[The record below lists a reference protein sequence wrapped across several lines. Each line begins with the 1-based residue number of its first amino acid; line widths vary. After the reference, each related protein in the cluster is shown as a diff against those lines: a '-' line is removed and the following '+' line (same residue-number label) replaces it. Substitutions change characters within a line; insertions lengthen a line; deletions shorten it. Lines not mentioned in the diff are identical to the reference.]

1 MGGVYGKIC
10 RLYKGNLMKSVNEP
24 LTKLLNSR
32 LQKYT
37 KNSSSLT
44 KETCLSIYQ
53 DIFDCI
59 VEVVQSANVKLNNE
73 SVNYLAQQYYDA
85 IKINSSE
92 ELDPSIFT
100 QRAKLEEIETKELAL
115 LAVMMN
121 GSPFCAPL
129 LREVKR
135 RS

>member
-1 MGGVYGKIC
+1 
-10 RLYKGNLMKSVNEP
+10 MKSVNEP

-37 KNSSSLT
+37 KNSLSLT

-59 VEVVQSANVKLNNE
+59 VEVVQNANVKLNNE

-92 ELDPSIFT
+92 ELDSSIFT
-100 QRAKLEEIETKELAL
+100 QRAKLEEIETKEIAL